1 MKNLFKDKKWW
12 LDTLKFVGIGIV
24 INAFCFFVCAF
35 TGHCANLQNAYPY
48 YINETYS
55 ASGTYNGVSVVT
67 DNINDLYDTYFANYQ
82 DFIIQ
87 DFITRASL
95 SSSDKFIVTVSEV
108 QYWTSVIEVDFYF
121 YVNPVATS
129 SITDSTI
136 FSQTATSIN
145 ATRYKYRYQYRP
157 SQNDVVYYSSYGSP
171 VTSEFY
177 IMGSANFQSGREN
190 WGNHFQILQYPLFMV
205 GFDNGFYSANNLPVI
220 AYSGVSIGDFT
231 ELPELDSLLDNITNT
246 WEPPSTTTG
255 HALPSTPQE
264 NTNNTPF
271 QDRLQMFQ
279 YLADTIT
286 QNFGNLGYNLQNFF
300 NKIQQK
306 LTDVANSISQNIYN
320 GFKTLMDNIRDFFGS
335 KLDKIIE
342 LLSQFTNN
350 ATTDFNENWDNSQV
364 KQDFDSISQSVETSF
379 TVWSDTSEPNEFKI
393 PLHVE
398 NVAILH
404 CNQVQY
410 IDLGLFSPVL
420 PYIRTIMW
428 ALMVYSLVYTIIDS
442 LASYINGGDE

>member
-12 LDTLKFVGIGIV
+12 KDTFIFLCIGIV
-24 INAFCFFVCAF
+24 INVFCFFVCSF
-35 TGHCANLQNAYPY
+35 TGHCENSIKRLPYDYTWNTTSLSESDINNMLTNASAYIDISNPNVVIFWGEISDSSWLYNYVVAVVDSVTLPQNSTFESVNLASDSVIFHFSESYIGQTDLSSYWADGNQLYAPTQTIFFGSSATIVHPVDFPY
-48 YINETYS
+48 SETYRFMPLW
-55 ASGTYNGVSVVT
+55 GTVT
-67 DNINDLYDTYFANYQ
+67 LNNQIYIGTHFSDIDVGEFIDLPSIDNI
-82 DFIIQ
+82 
-87 DFITRASL
+87 
-95 SSSDKFIVTVSEV
+95 
-108 QYWTSVIEVDFYF
+108 
-121 YVNPVATS
+121 
-129 SITDSTI
+129 
-136 FSQTATSIN
+136 
-145 ATRYKYRYQYRP
+145 
-157 SQNDVVYYSSYGSP
+157 
-171 VTSEFY
+171 
-177 IMGSANFQSGREN
+177 
-190 WGNHFQILQYPLFMV
+190 
-205 GFDNGFYSANNLPVI
+205 
-220 AYSGVSIGDFT
+220 
-231 ELPELDSLLDNITNT
+231 LDNIQNT

-255 HALPSTPQE
+255 HALPTTPQE

-286 QNFGNLGYNLQNFF
+286 QNFGNFGYNLQNFF

-320 GFKTLMDNIRDFFGS
+320 GFKTLLDNVKDFFGP
-335 KLDKIIE
+335 KLDKIID
-342 LLSQFTNN
+342 LLSQLQNN
-350 ATTDFNENWDNSQV
+350 ATSDFEENWEDSQV

-379 TVWSDTSEPNEFKI
+379 TVWSNTYEPNEFKI

-398 NVAILH
+398 NVTILH

-442 LASYINGGDE
+442 LANYITGGDE